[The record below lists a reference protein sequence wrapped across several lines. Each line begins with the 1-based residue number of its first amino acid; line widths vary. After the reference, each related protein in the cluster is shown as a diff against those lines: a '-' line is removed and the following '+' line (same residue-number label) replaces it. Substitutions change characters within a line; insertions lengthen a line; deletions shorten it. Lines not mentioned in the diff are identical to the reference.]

1 MANTRKSATKKKTG
15 SRIAS
20 TAKKEAQGG
29 SARSRYQAE
38 IQEKA
43 QRRRQ
48 FWALMLFAFG
58 LLNIGVT
65 YIKGENLW
73 QSLHNIQF
81 GLISWCAYA
90 VAPSMLAVAVLLS
103 LGRIHSAPVTRVV
116 QVGVFLLL
124 LCATAQLF
132 SETPIP
138 EGRFTEVISK
148 VYQNGLDLNGGG
160 VVSLIVA
167 APLMWLGQTPARVTV
182 LVLLF
187 VMLMLITGLTI
198 ADLMRTAYKP
208 VKKLEESY
216 AGRIGERGAQQ
227 GCSGEAESVAGVRTG
242 KFAYDI
248 DLDDE
253 PPKQAQE
260 QPAQAA
266 RPREAS
272 SAGSAARQPAGEQ
285 RAARESRPDAGEPP
299 FEPDTPA
306 SLRAAR
312 GTQSARDRLLNA
324 GGDDLTD
331 AWSGTPEAEREAAE
345 PRRASQSYP
354 RPVSSDGLYIRPE
367 PQTEPVYTPDKPEED
382 EDARSA
388 AELDELVSR
397 AVISDSRAFSRDGRF
412 RVTGAPQP
420 AAAPQEPSEN
430 GVAEGESAAEAEKE
444 EAEELESAKKRE
456 VPAYIF
462 PPLEMLPEQEQPRDE
477 DVSEEL
483 KSNAANLV
491 DTLNSFGVQT
501 RIINIS
507 RGPTVTRYELQP
519 SAGVKI
525 SRITGLADDIA
536 LNLAAAGVRI
546 EAPIPNKAAVGIE
559 VPNKVRS
566 GVSLREI
573 IDSDAFRN
581 AQSKLTVA
589 VGLDI
594 TGRAITADLAKMP
607 HLLIAGSTGSGKSVC
622 MNSFIVSLIY
632 KASPEE
638 VRLIMIDPKV
648 VEFNKYNGLPH
659 LLIPVVTDPRKAAG
673 ALGWAVG
680 EMMNRYKLFADNGV
694 NDIKSYNRLAGDT
707 PGMTRIP
714 QVVIIIDELSDLM
727 MAAPNEVEDYICR
740 LAQMARAAGMHLV
753 IATQRPSVNVITG
766 VIKANIPSRIALM
779 LSSYVDSRTILDA
792 GGAEKLLGNGD
803 MLFHP
808 AGSPKPTRIQGCFV
822 SDEDVKKIVKLVSSR
837 QEAEYDDEVIDE
849 IEHSAVVEKG
859 AKNGKGDGG
868 GFEDEDPM
876 LPAAIECVIE
886 MGQASTSMLQRK
898 LKLGYSRAGRL
909 MDEMEQR
916 GIVGPFEG
924 SKARAILITRQQW
937 LEMKSNMG

>member
-1 MANTRKSATKKKTG
+1 MAATTKKSDNEKKKKTG
-15 SRIAS
+15 GTASRS
-20 TAKKEAQGG
+20 SSSESKSAKA
-29 SARSRYQAE
+29 RYQAE
-38 IQEKA
+38 IKA
-43 QRRRQ
+43 KEQRRRQ
-48 FWALMLFAFG
+48 FWALMLFALG
-58 LLNIGVT
+58 LINIGVT

-73 QSLHNIQF
+73 SALHDIQF
-81 GLISWCAYA
+81 GLLGWVAYA
-90 VAPSMLAVAVLLS
+90 VAPAMIFVAVMLS
-103 LGRIHSAPVTRVV
+103 LNKIRSAPVTRIV
-116 QVGVFLLL
+116 QMGVLILL
-124 LCATAQLF
+124 LCSVTQLF
-132 SETPIP
+132 SREPIP
-138 EGRFTEVISK
+138 GDKFTDVIAT
-148 VYQNGLDLNGGG
+148 VYDNGVKLSGGG
-160 VVSLIVA
+160 VLSLIFA
-167 APLMWLGQTPARVTV
+167 WPLTWLGVTPARVTV
-182 LVLLF
+182 LILLF
-187 VMLMLITGLTI
+187 VMVMLITGLTI

-208 VKKLEESY
+208 VKKIEETYSD
-216 AGRIGERGAQQ
+216 RITERDVQQAAQ
-227 GCSGEAESVAGVRTG
+227 SEPYNAALDSVRRR
-242 KFAYDI
+242 KFEYDI
-248 DLDDE
+248 DINDDVPQRPKTE
-253 PPKQAQE
+253 KPAKKTRDDRPPAIAIGQMDAS
-260 QPAQAA
+260 PATV
-266 RPREAS
+266 
-272 SAGSAARQPAGEQ
+272 SAKADR
-285 RAARESRPDAGEPP
+285 PP
-299 FEPDTPA
+299 FEPDLPPDD
-306 SLRAAR
+306 AAR
-312 GTQSARDRLLNA
+312 GRRGGQSARDRLLGTA
-324 GGDDLTD
+324 SEDLTA
-331 AWSGTPEAEREAAE
+331 AWTAAMDPKPTGSAAKPAVQSAAQPAPEIV
-345 PRRASQSYP
+345 PQP
-354 RPVSSDGLYIRPE
+354 DPE
-367 PQTEPVYTPDKPEED
+367 PEED
-382 EDARSA
+382 NGT
-388 AELDELVSR
+388 AELEALVSR
-397 AVISDSRAFSRDGRF
+397 AVVSEGKSGDGRF
-412 RVTGAPQP
+412 RVKVSSHPKRADTEPEP
-420 AAAPQEPSEN
+420 AAP
-430 GVAEGESAAEAEKE
+430 AEKPPALSE
-444 EAEELESAKKRE
+444 EEKNEEKALLDQAAKTA
-456 VPAYIF
+456 VPAYKY
-462 PPLEMLPEQEQPRDE
+462 PPIDLLTEAELPSEE

-483 KSNAANLV
+483 KKNAENLV

-525 SRITGLADDIA
+525 SKITGLADDIA

-559 VPNKVRS
+559 VPNKVRR

-573 IDSDAFRN
+573 IDSDNFRN
-581 AQSKLTVA
+581 AKSKLTAA

-594 TGRAITADLAKMP
+594 TGRVITADLAKMP

-673 ALGWAVG
+673 ALGWAVS

-694 NDIKSYNRLAGDT
+694 NDIRSYNSLAESEGKLT
-707 PGMTRIP
+707 KIP

-740 LAQMARAAGMHLV
+740 LAQMARAAGMHMV

-779 LSSYVDSRTILDA
+779 VSSYVDSRTILDT

-808 AGSPKPTRIQGCFV
+808 AGSPKPTRIQGCFI
-822 SDEDVKKIVKLVSSR
+822 SDEDVKKIIQYVSKNQS
-837 QEAEYDDEVIDE
+837 AEYDSEVLDE

-859 AKNGKGDGG
+859 AKASGGEGG
-868 GFEDEDPM
+868 GFEEEDPM

-937 LEMKSNMG
+937 LEMKGNM